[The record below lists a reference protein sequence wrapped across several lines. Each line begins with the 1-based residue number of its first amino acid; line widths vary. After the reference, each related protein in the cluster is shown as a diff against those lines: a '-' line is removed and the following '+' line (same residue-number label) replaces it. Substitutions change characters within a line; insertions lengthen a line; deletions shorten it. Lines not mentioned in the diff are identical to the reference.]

1 MSFPLFAFVALVALV
16 PNAHAADVARE
27 RLLELAVDAYTEA
40 LDTPMGDRRR
50 ERFRSAERLFSGVA
64 RSGVENP
71 DLYTNLGNAALQ
83 GERLGAA
90 IVAYR
95 RALWLD
101 PDHARAR
108 QNLGHARTL
117 LPQWVPRPPAGSLLD
132 TFFFWHRT
140 QSRAERSIL
149 AAMLFFAAALP
160 LAASVLRR
168 SAPLRNLA
176 MLPALGWCA
185 VLASLLL
192 DPASSAAREAVVT
205 SPEVVARAA
214 DSVHS
219 QRRFS
224 QPLPAGTE
232 VRILEEREGW
242 IRVGLAN
249 GREGWIN
256 SSSVSKI
263 RPAPRSPGRG

>member
-1 MSFPLFAFVALVALV
+1 MSFLLFALALLAALV
-16 PNAHAADVARE
+16 PDAHAGDVERE
-27 RLLELAVDAYTEA
+27 RRLARAVDAYTEA
-40 LDTPMGDRRR
+40 LDTPVGDRRR
-50 ERFRSAERLFSGVA
+50 ERFRSAERLFAGVA
-64 RSGVENP
+64 RTGVENP
-71 DLYTNLGNAALQ
+71 DLYANLGNAALQ

-90 IVAYR
+90 ILAYR

-108 QNLGHARTL
+108 QNLAHARTL
-117 LPQWVPRPPAGSLLD
+117 LPQWVPRRQAGSLLD

-140 QSRAERSIL
+140 QSRAERSSL
-149 AAMLFFAAALP
+149 AALLFFAFALL
-160 LAASVLRR
+160 LAASILRR

-256 SSSVSKI
+256 WSSVSKV
-263 RPAPRSPGRG
+263 RPDPR

>member
-1 MSFPLFAFVALVALV
+1 MSLTLFALAVLLALA
-16 PNAHAADVARE
+16 PATPAADVERE
-27 RLLELAVDAYTEA
+27 RMLERAVDAYTEA
-40 LDTPMGDRRR
+40 LDTPGRDLRR
-50 ERFRSAERLFSGVA
+50 ERFRSAERLFDGVA
-64 RSGVENP
+64 RTGIENP

-90 IVAYR
+90 ILAYR

-108 QNLGHARTL
+108 QNLAHARTL
-117 LPQWVPRPPAGSLLD
+117 LPQWVPRPQAGSLLD

-140 QSRAERSIL
+140 QSRAERSML
-149 AAMLFFAAALP
+149 AAGLF
-160 LAASVLRR
+160 LAAGLLLAGSILRK

-176 MLPALGWCA
+176 MLPALGWCG

-205 SPEVVARAA
+205 LPEVVARAA

-232 VRILEEREGW
+232 LRILEEREGW

-249 GREGWIN
+249 GREGWI
-256 SSSVSKI
+256 SSSGVSVV
-263 RPAPRSPGRG
+263 RPDPRSPGRG